1 MMRTLAV
8 FLAVCALFLG
18 SCAQR
23 NESGFEPTVKVKGQ
37 YDAAF
42 RVTK

>member
-1 MMRTLAV
+1 MMRIFAAL
-8 FLAVCALFLG
+8 LAVCALFCI
-18 SCAQR
+18 SCAHH

-42 RVTK
+42 RVTR